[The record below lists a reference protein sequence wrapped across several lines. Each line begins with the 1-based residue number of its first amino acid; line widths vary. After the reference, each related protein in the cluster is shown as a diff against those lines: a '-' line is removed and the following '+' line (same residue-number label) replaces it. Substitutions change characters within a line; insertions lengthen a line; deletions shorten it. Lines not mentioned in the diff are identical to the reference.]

1 MAGKES
7 STSTPTLIGHV
18 ASRLTVLPP
27 DDLRLVIDFLNLLE
41 ERHAPKPAVPPS
53 AVRLREEAKRRAG
66 LLKDV
71 PREQLVARFAELAEQ
86 VRQEA
91 IEKGT
96 AIEGDWVGD

>member
-1 MAGKES
+1 MAGNE
-7 STSTPTLIGHV
+7 TSTPALIGSV
-18 ASRLTVLPP
+18 AARLTVLPP
-27 DDLRLVIDFLNLLE
+27 EDLRLIIDFLNLLE
-41 ERHAPKPAVPPS
+41 ERHAPQPTLSSVA
-53 AVRLREEAKRRAG
+53 RIREEAKRRAA

-96 AIEGDWVGD
+96 AIEGDWMGD

>member
-1 MAGKES
+1 MAANES
-7 STSTPTLIGHV
+7 STPRLIGHV
-18 ASRLTVLPP
+18 AARLTGLPP
-27 DDLRLVIDFLNLLE
+27 EDLRLVIDFLDLLE
-41 ERHAPKPAVPPS
+41 ERHAPRQAPS
-53 AVRLREEAKRRAG
+53 SVVRIREEAKRRAR

-96 AIEGDWVGD
+96 AFEGDWVGD